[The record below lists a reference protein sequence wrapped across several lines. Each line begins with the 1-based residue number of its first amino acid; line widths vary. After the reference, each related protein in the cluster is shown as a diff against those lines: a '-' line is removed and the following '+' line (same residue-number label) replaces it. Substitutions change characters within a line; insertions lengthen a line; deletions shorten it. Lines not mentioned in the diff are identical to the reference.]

1 MLPTATIQVRDTD
14 GFYHQARSLVDTG
27 SEATFISDDLCRRLG
42 LKRQTCRSHITGI
55 SGAAAGKTLGLVDTR
70 IRPCGLVN
78 PSLTVSAIV
87 LGTLT
92 KELPTTPVPQAAVQR
107 ITEIG
112 LHLADEHFWNPS
124 PIDILLGADVF
135 ARITDTRRIE
145 LGPGMPV
152 AFGTIFGFILMG
164 QVNDVAAHHASTEL
178 FNNVVV
184 IFIYCTNRSLEHCTN
199 SAEPSGSFRTI

>member
-14 GFYHQARSLVDTG
+14 GFYHQARSLDTG

-92 KELPTTPVPQAAVQR
+92 KELPTTPVRQAAVQR

-164 QVNDVAAHHASTEL
+164 QVNDVAAHHADRKSTRL
-178 FNNVVV
+178 
-184 IFIYCTNRSLEHCTN
+184 N
-199 SAEPSGSFRTI
+199 SSHVALSRMPSSA